1 MIDQFNR
8 VSKWVQILILMAPD
22 LRKRSKVIK
31 KCIEIAVHFKT
42 LRNFSS
48 LCAFNSALNSTP
60 IQRLK
65 DAWNTIPNATMK
77 QLEDIKQIFSMQDNW
92 KTLRRLHREAHAPA
106 ILHTGLF
113 LQDIVAIDEGNEDQ
127 LNGKVNFKKLLRL
140 YEKIAT
146 ISMYQQSGYQF
157 KENPLIHQI
166 IQEDFK
172 VQEKIKY

>member
-1 MIDQFNR
+1 
-8 VSKWVQILILMAPD
+8 
-22 LRKRSKVIK
+22 
-31 KCIEIAVHFKT
+31 

-157 KENPLIHQI
+157 KRKPTNTSNYSRRFQSPR
-166 IQEDFK
+166 
-172 VQEKIKY
+172 KIKY